1 MTEVTEAAAAAEP
14 APPSAAST
22 TPSVRPTRRPRP
34 AAPHRARHGVPVA
47 SPGAPTEARPVHV
60 SYPGAPNEALA
71 GIDLQIPAGQYVCI
85 LGGNGSGKSTLLQLM
100 NALALPSA
108 GEVRVFGVNTSEE
121 GAALAIRSRC
131 TSVFQHPED
140 QMVTSRVA
148 IAGALALE
156 PKILLLDEP

>member
-14 APPSAAST
+14 TPPSADST
-22 TPSVRPTRRPRP
+22 TPSAHPTSRPRP
-34 AAPHRARHGVPVA
+34 AGPHIELCG
-47 SPGAPTEARPVHV
+47 VHV

-108 GEVRVFGVNTSEE
+108 G
-121 GAALAIRSRC
+121 
-131 TSVFQHPED
+131 
-140 QMVTSRVA
+140 
-148 IAGALALE
+148 
-156 PKILLLDEP
+156 

>member
-14 APPSAAST
+14 APLSADST
-22 TPSVRPTRRPRP
+22 TPSARPTSPQGRIAMTEVTEAAAAAEPAPLSADSTTPSARPTSRPRP
-34 AAPHRARHGVPVA
+34 AEPHIELHG
-47 SPGAPTEARPVHV
+47 VHV

-108 GEVRVFGVNTSEE
+108 GEVRVFR
-121 GAALAIRSRC
+121 ARARSAC
-131 TSVFQHPED
+131 S
-140 QMVTSRVA
+140 A
-148 IAGALALE
+148 
-156 PKILLLDEP
+156 

>member
-14 APPSAAST
+14 APPSADST
-22 TPSVRPTRRPRP
+22 TPSVRPTSRPRP
-34 AAPHRARHGVPVA
+34 AEPHIELHG
-47 SPGAPTEARPVHV
+47 VHV

-121 GAALAIRSRC
+121 GAPLAIS
-131 TSVFQHPED
+131 
-140 QMVTSRVA
+140 
-148 IAGALALE
+148 G
-156 PKILLLDEP
+156 